1 MDKTETGIAVLNVLR
16 AHALELLHDFRRHFD
31 VQDGPFV
38 PPYRVSQ
45 PTNSFARPAE
55 DSEVLACERA
65 ADRCLREES
74 RMGDGTF
81 EKYHREELDKL
92 EKTG

>member
-16 AHALELLHDFRRHFD
+16 AHGLELLHDFKRHFD

-65 ADRCLREES
+65 ADRCLREGRHS
-74 RMGDGTF
+74 ADGTF
-81 EKYHREELDKL
+81 QRYLKEEL
-92 EKTG
+92 EKV